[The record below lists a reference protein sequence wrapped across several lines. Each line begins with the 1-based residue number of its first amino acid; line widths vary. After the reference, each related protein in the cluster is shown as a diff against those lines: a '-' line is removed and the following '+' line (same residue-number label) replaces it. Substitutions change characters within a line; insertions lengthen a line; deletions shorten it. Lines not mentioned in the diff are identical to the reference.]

1 LGVGCI
7 SINGNAAISSRC
19 SAARRPLAASA
30 QKKGNPWL
38 IGFLT
43 PRSVS
48 DLTFIDD
55 FRLGMRDL
63 GHVERKDFLI
73 EARYGDG
80 EYRRL
85 AAMAQ
90 ELVELNVDVI
100 VAAASPAIR
109 AAQQATSTIPIVM
122 AGTGDP
128 IASGLVAN
136 LAHPGGNTTGLS
148 LLSPD
153 VSTKQ
158 VQFLTML
165 VPTLS
170 RVAVVLNPG
179 SSTRASVLR
188 SVENAGRTAGIAI
201 LPVDAGTVQEI
212 ERGFVTMT
220 QEHADA
226 FLVMAD
232 AFLIGQGQR
241 IAELASRYSL
251 PSICEYR
258 EYVQTGGLMSYGPSL
273 ANSYRQAAAYV
284 DKILKGVKPGDI
296 PVEQPTKFDLVLNRT
311 TAKAL
316 GLTVPDKLLAIAD
329 EVIE

>member
-1 LGVGCI
+1 MRRREFITFLV
-7 SINGNAAISSRC
+7 
-19 SAARRPLAASA
+19 SAAAWPIAARA
-30 QKKGNPWL
+30 QKKGNPWR
-38 IGFLT
+38 IGFLS

-55 FRLGMRDL
+55 FRLGMQDL
-63 GHVERKDFLI
+63 GYVEGKDFVI
-73 EARYGDG
+73 EARYGNG

-90 ELVELNVDVI
+90 ELVELSVDVI
-100 VAAASPAIR
+100 VTAASPSIR
-109 AAQQATSTIPIVM
+109 AAQQATATIPIVM

-136 LAHPGGNTTGLS
+136 LARPGGNTTGLS

-179 SSTRASVLR
+179 SSTRASVLGA
-188 SVENAGRTAGIAI
+188 VENAGRQAGIAI
-201 LPVDAGTVQEI
+201 LPVDAGTVQDI
-212 ERGFVTMT
+212 ERGFTTMA

-232 AFLIGQGQR
+232 GFLVAQGQR
-241 IAELASRYSL
+241 IAELAIRYVL
-251 PSICEYR
+251 PSVGEYR
-258 EYVQTGGLMSYGPSL
+258 EYVQRGGLMSYGPGF
-273 ANSYRQAAAYV
+273 ANSYRRAAVYV
-284 DKILKGVKPGDI
+284 DKILKGARPGDI
-296 PVEQPTKFDLVLNRT
+296 PIEQPTKFELFINLK
-311 TAKAL
+311 TAKAI
-316 GLTVPDKLLAIAD
+316 GVRIPDNLLALAD
-329 EVIE
+329 AVIE